1 MTRGKW
7 NARAENETYMLQG
20 FILSIDAMGGDHAPE
35 IVIQGIEYF
44 LTHSGKGRKARFLLH
59 GDEVKLAP
67 LLAKAPQTQ
76 ARSEIRHTELA
87 IDMDAKPSQALRRG
101 KGSSMWNAIATVK
114 QQEANVAVS
123 AGNTGA
129 LMAMSKLQLRMKQG
143 VQRPAIAASW
153 PRPDDG
159 MCVVLDVGANIECD
173 AAQLTEFAVL
183 GEAYYRAIYKKASPS
198 VGLLNVGTEE
208 LKGNAVIKAA
218 HERLSE
224 SQLGLNYVG
233 YVEGNDISNGEAD
246 VIVTDGF
253 TGNIAL
259 KTAEGTAKL
268 IGKYFTEALQGS
280 LWSKFTTMLN
290 IMALRTLKR
299 RIDPRRSNGGVF
311 LGLNGIVV
319 KSHGGT
325 DKVGFANALEIAI
338 GLAESDF
345 LEQIGKTLSE
355 LHDEDDNIGFIT

>member
-1 MTRGKW
+1 MSVKPV
-7 NARAENETYMLQG
+7 
-20 FILSIDAMGGDHAPE
+20 LSIDAFGGDDAPE
-35 IVIQGIEYF
+35 IVIEGIEHF
-44 LTHSGKGRKARFLLH
+44 LTHTDNLGKVEFILH
-59 GDEVKLAP
+59 GDQAKLAP
-67 LLAKAPQTQ
+67 LLALAPETTAHSTVQ
-76 ARSEIRHTELA
+76 HTETFV
-87 IDMDAKPSQALRRG
+87 DMDTKPSQALRRG
-101 KGSSMWNAIATVK
+101 KGTSMWNTIESVK
-114 QQEANVAVS
+114 SGAAVLAVS

-129 LMAMSKLQLRMKQG
+129 LMAMSKLQLRMKAG

-153 PRPDDG
+153 PRVNG

-183 GEAYYRAIYKKASPS
+183 GEAYFRAIYKKDSPE
-198 VGLLNVGTEE
+198 VGLLNVGTED

-218 HERLSE
+218 HQRLSE
-224 SQLGLNYVG
+224 SELDINYVG
-233 YVEGNDISNGEAD
+233 YVEGNDIAMGTAD

-268 IGKYFTEALQGS
+268 VGTFLKDALTGTP
-280 LWSKFTTMLN
+280 WSKFTSFLN
-290 IMALRTLKR
+290 TQALKKMKT
-299 RIDPRRSNGGVF
+299 RIDPRNSNGGVF

-325 DKVGFANALEIAI
+325 DAVGFANALSIAL

-345 LEQIGKTLSE
+345 LSQIEETLNR
-355 LHDEDDNIGFIT
+355 LHYEDDNIGFIA